1 MADSVK
7 RPLTERCPQLTDF
20 LAACVGLKRSN
31 ISFLIVQIMSNS
43 DPPSL
48 TNAGMKLINCE
59 TRFSQFSVFIK
70 LAFEERE
77 LSL

>member
-7 RPLTERCPQLTDF
+7 RPLIERCLQLTDV
-20 LAACVGLKRSN
+20 LAASVSLKRSN

-48 TNAGMKLINCE
+48 TNAGMNE
-59 TRFSQFSVFIK
+59 MS
-70 LAFEERE
+70 
-77 LSL
+77 